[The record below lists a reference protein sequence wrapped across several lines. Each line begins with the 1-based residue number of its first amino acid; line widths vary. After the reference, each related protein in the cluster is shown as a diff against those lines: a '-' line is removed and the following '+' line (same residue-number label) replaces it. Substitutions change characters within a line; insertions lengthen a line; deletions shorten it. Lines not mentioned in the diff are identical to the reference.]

1 MNSIWK
7 VETII
12 QKRFSKYRRYIIT
25 KGRYWEEEQAKQK
38 QKEVIKTNKK
48 LPLITKIFY
57 KITTNIEEVKI

>member
-1 MNSIWK
+1 MNDIWK

-12 QKRFSKYRRYIIT
+12 QKRFNKYKRYIIT
-25 KGRYWEEEQAKQK
+25 NGRYWEEEQAKQK

-48 LPLITKIFY
+48 LPLITKMFY

>member
-12 QKRFSKYRRYIIT
+12 QKRFGKYRRYIIT
-25 KGRYWEEEQAKQK
+25 EGRYWEEEQAKQK